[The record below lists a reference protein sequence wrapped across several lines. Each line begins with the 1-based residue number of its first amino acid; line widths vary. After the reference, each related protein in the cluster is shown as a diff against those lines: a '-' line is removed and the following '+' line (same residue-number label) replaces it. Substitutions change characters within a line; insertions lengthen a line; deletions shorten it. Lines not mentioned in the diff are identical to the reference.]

1 MSATER
7 SPAPAAEAQLGAGLG
22 RALVLLLATTCGTAV
37 ASLYYAQP
45 LLHTLARAFSVST
58 GSAGLIVTIGQVGFV
73 VGLALLVPL
82 GDVLERRGLIVA
94 TLLATAVG
102 LVVCAIAPGFA
113 VFAAGTALVGVSCVA
128 AQIVVPMA
136 SSLAR
141 PQERGQVVGTV
152 MSGLLIGIL
161 LARTVSGLIASLLGW
176 RVVFWVG
183 AAVLLALAFVVRRV
197 LPRVPPTTE
206 LSYRRVLRSVLALV
220 AAEPVLRQRMVI
232 GALCFGVFSTLW
244 TSLSFQLSAAPF
256 HYSNAVIGLF
266 GLAGVAGAG
275 AATFAGRFA
284 DRGHGRATMTAAL
297 VLLLASWAILYA
309 FRHSTLGLI
318 VGIAVLDLGAQGGH
332 ISNQSAIYAL
342 APEARS
348 RLTTAYMV
356 AYFAGGAVLS
366 AVTSSLY
373 AADGW
378 AGVSVVGAATSA
390 LALAVWAATWR
401 VGHGANGAGDDE
413 ASALR

>member
-1 MSATER
+1 M
-7 SPAPAAEAQLGAGLG
+7 
-22 RALVLLLATTCGTAV
+22 
-37 ASLYYAQP
+37 
-45 LLHTLARAFSVST
+45 
-58 GSAGLIVTIGQVGFV
+58 
-73 VGLALLVPL
+73 LAL
-82 GDVLERRGLIVA
+82 
-94 TLLATAVG
+94 
-102 LVVCAIAPGFA
+102 
-113 VFAAGTALVGVSCVA
+113 
-128 AQIVVPMA
+128 
-136 SSLAR
+136 
-141 PQERGQVVGTV
+141 
-152 MSGLLIGIL
+152 
-161 LARTVSGLIASLLGW
+161 
-176 RVVFWVG
+176 
-183 AAVLLALAFVVRRV
+183 VVRRV
-197 LPRVPPTTE
+197 LPRVSPTTQ
-206 LSYRRVLRSVLALV
+206 LSYGRVLRSVLALV
-220 AAEPVLRQRMVI
+220 AAEPVLRQRMAI

-284 DRGHGRATMTAAL
+284 DRGHGRATMTVAL

-309 FRHSTLGLI
+309 LRHSTIGLI

-366 AVTSSLY
+366 AVTSTLY

-378 AGVSVVGAATSA
+378 AGVSVLGAATAA

-401 VGHGANGAGDDE
+401 VGHSANGAAE
-413 ASALR
+413 R